1 MLIYALKLFT
11 KIFLIITAVVT
22 VFLYFFAII
31 LEPVLFYLTPEGI
44 NASTFQLTTL
54 SGWFLNIQLRL
65 PISLPLGVIFLGL
78 WSIFILSFVGAWKL
92 KNSFHIVIKESL
104 TKSTKKL
111 FNNSL
116 FAMSFIN
123 NMALVLILLINSLQ
137 EAGGIPTGTPPIQD
151 KPFVDFFAL
160 SYSVVVEEI
169 GFRLLP
175 IGIFLLVSLLFVAK
189 KREIVFSLK
198 QKIKLFFVAILV
210 PDKAK
215 KMADTKTV
223 KKNGIIKGISIG
235 EWGILLFTS
244 LVFGLAH
251 FNPGFSWEIGK
262 ISSAAVSGLII
273 GLSYL
278 IYGAPAAII
287 LHWFFN
293 SYIDTFFLL
302 SEVYPIAEPFAN
314 VVVMFSI
321 ILGVIGWG
329 YVIYLGYHRLVSTIQ
344 EKQKTSKLRLICT
357 GQYFLSKIL

>member
-1 MLIYALKLFT
+1 MLSDALKIFT
-11 KIFLIITAVVT
+11 KMFFIIITVVT

-31 LEPVLFYLTPEGI
+31 LEPLLFYFTPEGI
-44 NASTFQLTTL
+44 NASLFQLTTL

-65 PISLPLGVIFLGL
+65 PISLPLGIIFIGL
-78 WSIFILSFVGAWKL
+78 WSIFTLSFVGAWKL
-92 KNSFHIVIKESL
+92 KNSFHRVIKESL
-104 TKSTKKL
+104 TNPTKTL

-123 NMALVLILLINSLQ
+123 NMTLVLILMINSLQ

-175 IGIFLLVSLLFVAK
+175 IGIFLLFSLLLVAK
-189 KREIVFSLK
+189 KREIVFSLS
-198 QKIKLFFVAILV
+198 QKIKIFFLTILI

-215 KMADTKTV
+215 NMVDIKTV
-223 KKNGIIKGISIG
+223 KKSGIKNGISTG

-251 FNPGFSWEIGK
+251 FNPGLSWEIGK
-262 ISSAAVSGLII
+262 ISSAAVSGFII

-293 SYIDTFFLL
+293 CYLNTFFLL

-314 VVVMFSI
+314 VVVILSI
-321 ILGVIGWG
+321 IFGVLGWG
-329 YVIYLGYHRLVSTIQ
+329 YVIYLGYHRLVRTIK
-344 EKQKTSKLRLICT
+344 EKQKTTKLN
-357 GQYFLSKIL
+357 

>member
-1 MLIYALKLFT
+1 
-11 KIFLIITAVVT
+11 
-22 VFLYFFAII
+22 
-31 LEPVLFYLTPEGI
+31 
-44 NASTFQLTTL
+44 
-54 SGWFLNIQLRL
+54 
-65 PISLPLGVIFLGL
+65 
-78 WSIFILSFVGAWKL
+78 
-92 KNSFHIVIKESL
+92 
-104 TKSTKKL
+104 
-111 FNNSL
+111 
-116 FAMSFIN
+116 MSFIN
-123 NMALVLILLINSLQ
+123 NMTLVLILVINSLQ

-189 KREIVFSLK
+189 KKEIVLSLK
-198 QKIKLFFVAILV
+198 QKIKLFFLSILV

-223 KKNGIIKGISIG
+223 KKNGIIKGISMG

-244 LVFGLAH
+244 LIFGLAH

-293 SYIDTFFLL
+293 SYMDTFFLL

-314 VVVMFSI
+314 VVVILSI

-329 YVIYLGYHRLVSTIQ
+329 YVIYLRYHKLVSTIQ
-344 EKQKTSKLRLICT
+344 EKQKTAKLRLI
-357 GQYFLSKIL
+357 

>member
-1 MLIYALKLFT
+1 MFSYALKLFT
-11 KIFLIITAVVT
+11 KMFLIITAVIT

-31 LEPVLFYLTPEGI
+31 LEPLLFYLTDKGI
-44 NASTFQLTTL
+44 NASIYQLITL
-54 SGWFLNIQLRL
+54 SGWLLNIQLRL
-65 PISLPLGVIFLGL
+65 PISLPLGVVFLGL
-78 WSIFILSFVGAWKL
+78 WGIFTLSFIGAWKL

-104 TKSTKKL
+104 TKPTKKL

-123 NMALVLILLINSLQ
+123 NMTFVLILVINSLQ

-151 KPFVDFFAL
+151 KPFVDFFSL

-175 IGIFLLVSLLFVAK
+175 IGIFLLLSLLFVAK
-189 KREIVFSLK
+189 KRDKVFSLQ
-198 QKIKLFFVAILV
+198 QKIKLFFLAILI

-223 KKNGIIKGISIG
+223 KKNGIKNGISTG

-251 FNPGFSWEIGK
+251 FNPGLSWEIGK

-314 VVVMFSI
+314 VVVILSI
-321 ILGVIGWG
+321 IFGVLGWG
-329 YVIYLGYHRLVSTIQ
+329 YVIYLGYHKLVRIIQ
-344 EKQKTSKLRLICT
+344 EKQKTEVEPNLNQPI
-357 GQYFLSKIL
+357 FL